1 MKGLNDIQALLDAF
15 GGEYEEKEVTV
26 RGVTRK
32 FTFRRLSFLEADKIR
47 VHSVGKEG
55 TFDPD
60 RHAGNNARLVS
71 ASLVDP
77 DTHEMVAPVEEVE
90 LWPLPLVDAL
100 AKAAQAVN
108 AATVEDQKE
117 LGKDSSSTPSA
128 ASS

>member
-1 MKGLNDIQALLDAF
+1 MKGLNNIQDLLDAF
-15 GGEYEEKEVTV
+15 GSQYEEKDVTV

-32 FTFRRLSFLEADKIR
+32 FTFRRLGFLEADQIR
-47 VHSVGKEG
+47 VHSVGKDG
-55 TFDPD
+55 AFDPD

-90 LWPLPLVDAL
+90 TWPLALVDAL

-108 AATVEDQKE
+108 AANPEEQEK
-117 LGKDSSSTPSA
+117 LGKESSATASA